1 MARPK
6 KKISQKQFE
15 SLCAIQCT
23 KEEICDVLD
32 VTEKTLNNWCK
43 ETYGVGFSLVFSQ
56 KRALGKASLRRN
68 QWKLAEKGN
77 STMLIWLGK
86 QILKQSE
93 SPTQDEI
100 KLKELELKEK
110 EFALREKLLMKQLD
124 EGGSESDLAQAIR
137 DVCGDVAKD
146 DKQ

>member
-6 KKISQKQFE
+6 KRISQKQFE

-43 ETYGVGFSLVFSQ
+43 ESYGEGFSLVFSK

-77 STMLIWLGK
+77 STMQIWLGK
-86 QILKQSE
+86 QLLKQSE
-93 SPTQDEI
+93 SPIQDEI

-110 EFALREKLLMKQLD
+110 EFALREKLLIKQLE
-124 EGGSESDLAQAIR
+124 EGSTESDLAQAIR
-137 DVCGDVAKD
+137 DVFGDVAKD

>member
-6 KKISQKQFE
+6 KRISQKQFE

-43 ETYGVGFSLVFSQ
+43 ESYGEGFSLVFSK

-77 STMLIWLGK
+77 STMQIWLGK
-86 QILKQSE
+86 QLLKQSE
-93 SPTQDEI
+93 SPIQDEI

-110 EFALREKLLMKQLD
+110 EFALKEKLLMKQLE

-137 DVCGDVAKD
+137 DVFRDVAKD

>member
-23 KEEICDVLD
+23 KEEICNVLD

-43 ETYGVGFSLVFSQ
+43 EIYGTSFSLVFKQ

-77 STMLIWLGK
+77 STMQIWLGK
-86 QILKQSE
+86 QILNQSE
-93 SPTQDEI
+93 SPLQDEI

-110 EFALREKLLMKQLD
+110 EFALREKLLMKQLE

-137 DVCGDVAKD
+137 DVFGDVAKD
-146 DKQ
+146 DK

>member
-43 ETYGVGFSLVFSQ
+43 EIYGTSFSLVFKQ

-77 STMLIWLGK
+77 STMQIWLGK
-86 QILKQSE
+86 QILNQSE
-93 SPTQDEI
+93 SPLQDEI

-110 EFALREKLLMKQLD
+110 EFALREKLLMKQLE

-137 DVCGDVAKD
+137 DVFGDVAKD
-146 DKQ
+146 DK

>member
-43 ETYGVGFSLVFSQ
+43 EIYGTSFSLVFKQ

-77 STMLIWLGK
+77 STMQIWLGK
-86 QILKQSE
+86 QILNQSE
-93 SPTQDEI
+93 SPLQDEI

-110 EFALREKLLMKQLD
+110 EFALREKLLIKQLE
-124 EGGSESDLAQAIR
+124 EGSTESDLAQAIR
-137 DVCGDVAKD
+137 DVFGDIAKD
-146 DKQ
+146 DK

>member
-32 VTEKTLNNWCK
+32 VTEKTLTNWCK
-43 ETYGVGFSLVFSQ
+43 EIYGTSFSLVFSQ

-77 STMLIWLGK
+77 STMQIWLGK

-93 SPTQDEI
+93 SPLLDEI

-110 EFALREKLLMKQLD
+110 EFALREKLLMKQLE

-137 DVCGDVAKD
+137 DVFGDVAKD